1 MRKFLL
7 SIILICVLV
16 LPASAHPGRTDG
28 SGGHYDHSTGEYHYH
43 HGYPPHDHEDLDGDG
58 DLDCP
63 YKFKD
68 KTGESSGESSG
79 SVTRYPT
86 PTRPPTP
93 PAAPEYTRPV
103 SPSGNSE
110 PLGEGPLWKSIL
122 ALTAA
127 PLVILA
133 FICIFSAAEREPA
146 SRSKPYHGPP
156 VWEGRPD
163 RVPIKAAQLPEPPKP
178 LILDDRGRLEQ
189 LVRKYGRPN
198 YEGLKFPPELRLS
211 EDGQLYWGDRTVNR
225 PHGDGTVYI
234 TSSGRCWH
242 LNRGCRGA
250 DQPVLI
256 YRAMFKHQPCRLC
269 VPKDACPPRIPI
281 WYHHFV
287 ELRTREYR
295 RNRG

>member
-7 SIILICVLV
+7 SIILICILV
-16 LPASAHPGRTDG
+16 VPALAHPGGTD
-28 SGGHYDHSTGEYHYH
+28 SYGGHYDHSTGEYHYH
-43 HGYPPHDHEDLDGDG
+43 HGYGAHDHEDLDGDG

-86 PTRPPTP
+86 PTKPPTP
-93 PAAPEYTRPV
+93 PAPTVAEPEQE
-103 SPSGNSE
+103 SSGSDAWDIAFLGAMTATLYGLLWWMSLKNS
-110 PLGEGPLWKSIL
+110 
-122 ALTAA
+122 
-127 PLVILA
+127 
-133 FICIFSAAEREPA
+133 
-146 SRSKPYHGPP
+146 SRSSKPYHGPP